1 MSTFAFWTSGA
12 APCHHFHESL
22 LQMDCSQSSAE
33 LSETAITLDI
43 SNVEYIVQFLALGVL
58 CHYKTLSCVVFLN
71 VV

>member
-33 LSETAITLDI
+33 LSETAIILHI
-43 SNVEYIVQFLALGVL
+43 SNIEYIV
-58 CHYKTLSCVVFLN
+58 K
-71 VV
+71 